1 MKVIH
6 LLRKPLSEGTVAAN
20 TIKHGTGGL
29 NIDATRIAWE
39 KAGPNPSTSRRE
51 AAARSGAQ
59 GGAMGLRAAE
69 TEGVGALRDRSSLQ
83 AFTASRQGELIGRWP
98 ANVIL
103 QHLDGCRRDGN
114 RTVKGQKGSGLTQ
127 TPARSWKNTSTAGI
141 NRVGH
146 ADEDGNETTP
156 NWICVEGCPVEALDE
171 QSGVS
176 KGTVR
181 QPTGRAI
188 YATEGA
194 SVNWNPNSV
203 MDTTVR
209 GFIDTGGASR
219 FFKQVAG
226 GFEK

>member
-6 LLRKPLSEGTVAAN
+6 LLRKPLSEKTVAAN
-20 TIKHGTGGL
+20 TVKHGCGGL
-29 NIDATRIAWE
+29 NIDASRIGVE
-39 KAGPNPSTSRRE
+39 SRGSGVSQHRSTDDRAGLT
-51 AAARSGAQ
+51 
-59 GGAMGLRAAE
+59 
-69 TEGVGALRDRSSLQ
+69 D
-83 AFTASRQGELIGRWP
+83 GRWP

-114 RTVKGQKGSGLTQ
+114 RRVKGQRGSGLTQ

-156 NWICVEGCPVEALDE
+156 NWICADGCPVAALDE

-176 KGTVR
+176 KRAVR
-181 QPTGRAI
+181 QPTGRA
-188 YATEGA
+188 TEGA
-194 SVNWNPNSV
+194 AVNWNPNSV

-219 FFKQVAG
+219 FFKQVG
-226 GFEK
+226 GDEKP

>member
-1 MKVIH
+1 MKIIH
-6 LLRKPLSEGTVAAN
+6 VLRKPLSEKTVAAN
-20 TIKHGTGGL
+20 TLKHGTGGL
-29 NIDATRIAWE
+29 NIDASRIGSEQVPINRLEVWSGFGQKE
-39 KAGPNPSTSRRE
+39 RPSYATTISK
-51 AAARSGAQ
+51 
-59 GGAMGLRAAE
+59 
-69 TEGVGALRDRSSLQ
+69 
-83 AFTASRQGELIGRWP
+83 GRWP

-114 RTVKGQKGSGLTQ
+114 RTVKGQQGSGLTQ
-127 TPARSWKNTSTAGI
+127 TPARSWENTSTAGI

-146 ADEDGNETTP
+146 ADEDGKEAVA
-156 NWICVEGCPVEALDE
+156 NWICEDGCPVAALDE

-176 KGTVR
+176 KGAVR

-209 GFIDTGGASR
+209 GFSDTGGASR
-219 FFKQVAG
+219 FFKQVGA
-226 GFEK
+226 KKDA